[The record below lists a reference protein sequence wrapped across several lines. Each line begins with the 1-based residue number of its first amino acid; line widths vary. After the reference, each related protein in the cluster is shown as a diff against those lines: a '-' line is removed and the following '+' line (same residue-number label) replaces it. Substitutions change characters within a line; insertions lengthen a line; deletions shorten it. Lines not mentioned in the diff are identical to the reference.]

1 MIKKRQE
8 YVNFRCIHCTV
19 CRMVYR
25 PFTLIMFKIQ
35 TERHEILF
43 GIQRS
48 NSSGSLIIQL
58 QDIMVYDK
66 LKIEAV
72 LFK

>member
-1 MIKKRQE
+1 
-8 YVNFRCIHCTV
+8 
-19 CRMVYR
+19 MVYR
-25 PFTLIMFKIQ
+25 SFTLIMFKIQ